1 MNNSVLWLLTEKS
14 TSIIN
19 PPNLLRFLE
28 ELNLVYVAST
38 VTFTVSFFLVF
49 NYIEGWRWLNFIFP
63 WYFVWANI
71 LEILILRIEVA
82 TCSTCLYLGQQ
93 YLLAFLQIELIFI
106 SEIFGSQ
113 MSSCTTG
120 EFIIVIYAVLC
131 KIATI
136 IESLMSF
143 SRGF

>member
-1 MNNSVLWLLTEKS
+1 MAVDGKKYKHNQPPKPSSFPWRTEFSLCYKYC
-14 TSIIN
+14 N
-19 PPNLLRFLE
+19 F
-28 ELNLVYVAST
+28 YC
-38 VTFTVSFFLVF
+38 FFFLVF

-136 IESLMSF
+136 LESLMSF